1 LRGIFLTGITPY
13 ATLAGPGESRLSGK
27 TLGPTRDRV
36 LEPDASMTFTIGIIS
51 DTHGLLRSKALGMLA
66 HVDHTI
72 HGGDLRDA
80 GIITAPAR
88 IALLRRSEG
97 TDMGAWTTPL
107 CRK

>member
-13 ATLAGPGESRLSGK
+13 ASLARPGESRLSGK

-51 DTHGLLRSKALGMLA
+51 DRHGLLRSTALGMLA
-66 HVDHTI
+66 HVDHII
-72 HGGDLRDA
+72 HGGDIRDA
-80 GIITAPAR
+80 GIITAPAG

-107 CRK
+107 CRN